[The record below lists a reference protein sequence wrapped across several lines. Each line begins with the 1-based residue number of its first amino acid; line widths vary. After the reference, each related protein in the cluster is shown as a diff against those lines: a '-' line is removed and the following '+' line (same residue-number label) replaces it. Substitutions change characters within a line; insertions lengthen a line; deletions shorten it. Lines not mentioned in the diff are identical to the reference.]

1 MSSDLK
7 SEDVFF
13 GGYTLNANDKFEKV
27 TIPKLFKMKKKN
39 QKIVMSTAYDFSFG
53 EMLDQAGVDMIL
65 VGDTLG
71 MVILGY
77 DNTLPVRMEDV
88 AHHTKAVVRGV
99 KRALVV
105 ADMPF
110 MSFHISI
117 EKTIEN
123 AGYFIKE
130 CGASAVKIEGGER
143 VLPLVE
149 AMTKAEI
156 PVMGHLG
163 FTPQSIHRFGN
174 YKVIGK
180 YSEQAE
186 RLRSEARALQDAGA
200 FSIVLECV
208 PKEVAFA
215 ISKALDIPT
224 IGIGS
229 GNGCDGQVLVVYDFL
244 GIYDKFTP
252 KYLRKYANL
261 REVIINAAQQYS
273 EDVRSGNY
281 PNEDESYSMPEKE
294 YLKFNGNVKMPE
306 NR

>member
-1 MSSDLK
+1 MNDL
-7 SEDVFF
+7 
-13 GGYTLNANDKFEKV
+13 NNKV
-27 TIPKLFKMKKKN
+27 TIPKLFKMKKMH

-71 MVILGY
+71 MVVLGY
-77 DNTLPVRMEDV
+77 ENTLPVTMSDI
-88 AHHTKAVVRGV
+88 AHHTKAVTRGV

-110 MSFHISI
+110 LSFHINHEKSI
-117 EKTIEN
+117 EN
-123 AGYFIKE
+123 GGLFIKE
-130 CGASAVKIEGGER
+130 CGASAVKIEGGEN

-174 YKVIGK
+174 YKVVGK
-180 YSEQAE
+180 LSKQAE
-186 RLRSEARALQDAGA
+186 RLRNEAISLQDAGA
-200 FSIVLECV
+200 FAIVLECV
-208 PKEVAFA
+208 PREVASA
-215 ISKALDIPT
+215 ITNSLDIPT

-229 GNGCDGQVLVVYDFL
+229 GSGCDGQVLVVYDYL

-261 REVIINAAQQYS
+261 REVIINAAKEYS
-273 EDVRSGNY
+273 DDVRKENY
-281 PNEDESYSMPEKE
+281 PNEEESYSMPPEE
-294 YLKFNGNVKMPE
+294 YLKFQENIEKPE
-306 NR
+306 KS